1 MRHAGQ
7 RAASDLRSDG
17 HRPGSALAPGASE
30 SLSDQSGTTPA
41 DLRESS
47 PFCTLLRR
55 LAAQSPAVID
65 AHIESQSRRGRN
77 YLRETIARTV
87 DASDIARA
95 LTAAWSAFVEAAG
108 DDPAGW
114 DNTAHDGA
122 ATVVD
127 FTRADLSGAYTL
139 AARSSRARTSP
150 TPISAADLTGAHLT
164 DAHLSRANFHHSN
177 LARADLSAADF
188 TGADFTGADL
198 TGSKRPR
205 IRQPQWPI
213 GSTPTSTKNLRRW
226 AYRKDPASR
235 V

>member
-1 MRHAGQ
+1 M
-7 RAASDLRSDG
+7 
-17 HRPGSALAPGASE
+17 
-30 SLSDQSGTTPA
+30 
-41 DLRESS
+41 RESS

-55 LAAQSPAVID
+55 LAAQSLAVID

-114 DNTAHDGA
+114 DNTAHDGS

-127 FTRADLSGAYTL
+127 FTCADLSGAYTL

-150 TPISAADLTGAHLT
+150 TPISAADLTGAHL
-164 DAHLSRANFHHSN
+164 SRANFHHSN
-177 LARADLSAADF
+177 LARADLSA
-188 TGADFTGADL
+188 ADFTGADL

>member
-1 MRHAGQ
+1 MRQAGQ

-55 LAAQSPAVID
+55 LAAQSLAVID

-114 DNTAHDGA
+114 DNTAHDGS

-127 FTRADLSGAYTL
+127 FTCADLSGAYTL

-150 TPISAADLTGAHLT
+150 TPISAADLTGAHL
-164 DAHLSRANFHHSN
+164 SRANFHHSN
-177 LARADLSAADF
+177 LARADLSA
-188 TGADFTGADL
+188 ADFTGADL